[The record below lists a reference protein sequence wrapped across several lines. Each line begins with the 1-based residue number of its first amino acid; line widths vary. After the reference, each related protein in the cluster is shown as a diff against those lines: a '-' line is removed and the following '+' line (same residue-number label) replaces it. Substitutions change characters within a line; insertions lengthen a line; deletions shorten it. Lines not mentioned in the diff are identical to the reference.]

1 MLAKRRLK
9 KGAACLALLLAATG
23 AAAQTGQSSSLA
35 SPESVAASGGRY
47 FVSNIGRKLN
57 AEKDGDGFIAEV
69 DRSGKLI
76 TRQFLPKTGKL
87 HAPKGMAIRGNVL
100 YVTDIDRVV
109 GFDLRTRETVFE
121 ADASSLALFLNDLV
135 AGDART
141 LLVSDTFRNKVFQID
156 LLTKRVAVLPGTYPG
171 ANGLACDA
179 SRQLVYLNTMGP
191 DLDGTGK
198 LYAQVAKD
206 SAALFTPLPGSPTG
220 LLDGV
225 AFITP

>member
-76 TRQFLPKTGKL
+76 TRQLC
-87 HAPKGMAIRGNVL
+87 I
-100 YVTDIDRVV
+100 
-109 GFDLRTRETVFE
+109 
-121 ADASSLALFLNDLV
+121 SS
-135 AGDART
+135 G
-141 LLVSDTFRNKVFQID
+141 
-156 LLTKRVAVLPGTYPG
+156 
-171 ANGLACDA
+171 
-179 SRQLVYLNTMGP
+179 
-191 DLDGTGK
+191 
-198 LYAQVAKD
+198 
-206 SAALFTPLPGSPTG
+206 PTG
-220 LLDGV
+220 RCRSPSRWAEGK
-225 AFITP
+225 